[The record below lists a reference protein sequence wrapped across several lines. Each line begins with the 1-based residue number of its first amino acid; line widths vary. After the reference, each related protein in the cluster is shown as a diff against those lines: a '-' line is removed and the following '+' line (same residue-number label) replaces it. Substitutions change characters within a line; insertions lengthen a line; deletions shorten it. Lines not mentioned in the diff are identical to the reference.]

1 MDKIRHLSR
10 GNYLTIGHD
19 IDYFFRDCHDH
30 IDFHEILFI
39 VRGRALNV
47 INGDMQVLKAQ
58 SVCFIRQ
65 DDCHY
70 IKPFPDAKGDFEF
83 FNIRVPV
90 ELYEKEFSKCSM
102 IKSKIL
108 GSELPLILEMG
119 RTEFAV
125 MCVRLCEYCKIYE
138 GDNKEL
144 TKYLYYSIVRSFL
157 TTLISS
163 DAVHTSKMPEWFV
176 ELINDLK
183 LKNVAN
189 LSYEYILKKSNVEK
203 SYLWKTFKK
212 YLDIS
217 PTEYVNMLKL
227 ERACELIDDK
237 SMSLMDI
244 AMEVGYNNYS
254 YFVRQ
259 FKKRYGYSPKKR

>member
-1 MDKIRHLSR
+1 MDKVRHLTR
-10 GNYLTIGHD
+10 GNYLNIGHD
-19 IDYFFRDCHDH
+19 IDYFFNDCHDH
-30 IDFHEILFI
+30 TDFYEILFI
-39 VRGRALNV
+39 VRGRALNIV
-47 INGDMQVLKAQ
+47 NGDMQVLKAQ

-65 DDCHY
+65 NDCHY

-83 FNIRVPV
+83 FNVKVPV
-90 ELYEKEFSKCSM
+90 EIYEKEFEKCS
-102 IKSKIL
+102 IVKNKLFS
-108 GSELPLILEMG
+108 GELPLILELG

-125 MCVRLCEYCKIYE
+125 ICARLREYSAVCEGE
-138 GDNKEL
+138 NREL
-144 TKYLYYSIVRSFL
+144 IKYLYYSIVRSFL
-157 TTLISS
+157 TALVSS
-163 DAVHTSKMPEWFV
+163 DPAPASKMPEWFV
-176 ELINDLK
+176 KLMNDLK
-183 LKNVAN
+183 LKNVAH

-237 SMSLMDI
+237 TMSLTDI
-244 AMEVGYNNYS
+244 ALEVGYNNYS